1 MTLLLISSELE
12 CNVLKCTEQ
21 CPHDNNVYCDTNL
34 IGYQSETERSLRFV
48 MEAAKWEFN
57 QEIVCKTFPKFGKL
71 DIFNIYHWLSQW
83 MNLLSSG

>member
-1 MTLLLISSELE
+1 
-12 CNVLKCTEQ
+12 
-21 CPHDNNVYCDTNL
+21 
-34 IGYQSETERSLRFV
+34 

-57 QEIVCKTFPKFGKL
+57 QEIVYKTFPKFGKL